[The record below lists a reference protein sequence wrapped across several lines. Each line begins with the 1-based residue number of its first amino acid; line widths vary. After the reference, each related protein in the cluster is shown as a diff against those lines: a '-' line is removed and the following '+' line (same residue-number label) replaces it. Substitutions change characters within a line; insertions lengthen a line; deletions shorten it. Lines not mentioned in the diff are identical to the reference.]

1 MCEPATLTAL
11 ATFAA
16 EAAPYVAAATA
27 VAGYA
32 QQQQQADKQE
42 ASVRQGYAANLNQL
56 QVQQT
61 QINQQA
67 TDKASAASLEALRET
82 GRLRAIGGDAG
93 ALGASFDRQTN
104 EVEMNTGQNIAAIEA
119 NRVSA
124 ESQATAEGMAA
135 QARATM
141 QLNSIKQPSLIGTG
155 LQIAGAGVDASR
167 RGQQNRVAQ

>member
-1 MCEPATLTAL
+1 MCEPTTLTAL
-11 ATFAA
+11 AAFAA
-16 EAAPYVAAATA
+16 EAAPYVAVAGA

-32 QQQQQADKQE
+32 QAQNQAEKQE
-42 ASVRQGYAANLNQL
+42 AGIRQGYAANLNQL

-93 ALGASFDRQTN
+93 ALGSSFDRQTN

-124 ESQATAEGMAA
+124 ASQSSAEGAAA
-135 QARATM
+135 QARATL

-155 LQIAGAGVDASR
+155 LQIAGVGMDAAR